1 MTRDFRKLRVFIE
14 ADRLVLAVYAL
25 SATLPAA
32 ERYGLQAQLRR
43 AAVSVA
49 CNIVEGSARPT
60 TLDYMRF
67 LHVAR
72 ASARECAYL
81 LDLSHRLGFADR
93 TAAVRAVAE
102 YEGLQAGL
110 LAQARAID
118 WEDGRFGGVK
128 A

>member
-14 ADRLVLAVYAL
+14 ADRLVLTVYAL
-25 SATLPAA
+25 SATLPPS

-43 AAVSVA
+43 AAISVA
-49 CNIVEGSARPT
+49 CNIVEGSARPS
-60 TLDYMRF
+60 TLDYLRF
-67 LHVAR
+67 LHIAR
-72 ASARECAYL
+72 SSARECAYL

-93 TAAVRAVAE
+93 TAATRAVAE

-118 WEDGRFGGVK
+118 G
-128 A
+128 